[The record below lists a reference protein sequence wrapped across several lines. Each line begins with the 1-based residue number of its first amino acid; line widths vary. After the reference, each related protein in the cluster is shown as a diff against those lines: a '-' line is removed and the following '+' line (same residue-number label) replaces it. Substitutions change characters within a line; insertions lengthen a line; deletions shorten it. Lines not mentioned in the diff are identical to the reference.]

1 LILLLKVL
9 IRRLEDWIQE
19 HGCGV
24 EAHGAETCA
33 TKDRDA
39 TALGAKLGA
48 LPWRSSDAPALRQLQ
63 TYSMALTENGVESG
77 YAESIIITLY
87 LDKSAKKENTNGRTG
102 KGATTTTPKL
112 KEFEPGSRPPS
123 RPSRTHPNKA
133 NWGGANKGSR
143 PARRTS
149 RSGRPP
155 TSRASIDKPRFN
167 EPGRGARAKSGEH
180 RRIGPEP
187 TSWER
192 FNESGEHRQTGRA
205 PTSRNSRI
213 SQWCSYWTVALQ
225 RKSPNCEFIKS
236 PYCHTAS
243 AQPCCPRAILPNF
256 AFFGQ
261 FWRGKKAPPA
271 FLLME

>member
-1 LILLLKVL
+1 
-9 IRRLEDWIQE
+9 
-19 HGCGV
+19 
-24 EAHGAETCA
+24 
-33 TKDRDA
+33 
-39 TALGAKLGA
+39 
-48 LPWRSSDAPALRQLQ
+48 
-63 TYSMALTENGVESG
+63 MVESG

-87 LDKSAKKENTNGRTG
+87 LDKSAKKENTNGPGRAPRPQRPWPSSRSSKPEAGRHPGRHVLTPTRRTG
-102 KGATTTTPKL
+102 EAPTRTVDQLGEHQGA
-112 KEFEPGSRPPS
+112 
-123 RPSRTHPNKA
+123 
-133 NWGGANKGSR
+133 
-143 PARRTS
+143 
-149 RSGRPP
+149 GRPL

-261 FWRGKKAPPA
+261 FWRGKKAPPT